1 MKKRFLNVLIAT
13 AALVLLFSF
22 SASAKSEYAYK
33 YSGKAYDASIKYLNE
48 FYLEK
53 HPDFAL
59 KNSYGAP
66 NDWKYLEKEL
76 KPIIKGCKTDLEKAD
91 AITAWVKENIA
102 YENSIFSFP
111 KEVYTFKKGDC
122 LGDSYLI
129 QQFLRMCDIPAVVC
143 VGWRGNLVEVI
154 DKDFI
159 NNENYPRHAWVEA
172 YIDGK
177 WMLYDILFDV
187 YAETDRK
194 FITEWYFFEC
204 VEGISPYYDK
214 NAIDWHFGGS
224 ACFYKNG
231 RFYCYENGKPGSEVW
246 LFWSDMYQQMRAL
259 SYMRNNGYSYL
270 DPTRK
275 NPENGEAFTNGF
287 LQIYDWNYEYF
298 YAQYNGILPTATI
311 QKIDG
316 RYY

>member
-1 MKKRFLNVLIAT
+1 
-13 AALVLLFSF
+13 
-22 SASAKSEYAYK
+22 
-33 YSGKAYDASIKYLNE
+33 
-48 FYLEK
+48 
-53 HPDFAL
+53 
-59 KNSYGAP
+59 
-66 NDWKYLEKEL
+66 
-76 KPIIKGCKTDLEKAD
+76 
-91 AITAWVKENIA
+91 VKENIA

-159 NNENYPRHAWVEA
+159 NNEDYPRHAWVEA

-259 SYMRNNGYSYL
+259 SYMGNNGYSYL

-275 NPENGEAFTNGF
+275 NPENGEAFYHSLFRFPQPQGDEKPNEDDRNQIPQYHRHPESRHKPRREHTHRNGDNSAEDA
-287 LQIYDWNYEYF
+287 LRHSGAVLLPKDSHCHRDGKNQGGTQHGAGDDT
-298 YAQYNGILPTATI
+298 AQQRRFPVLRQFQGKGACTHVTG
-311 QKIDG
+311 QQRSGKHG
-316 RYY
+316 RIRPQE